1 MRNCMDRIYYPGE
14 MVYKRYRGTDAEAGK
29 TQEVLKKE
37 KAEAEEKEEEEPKKK
52 KYEATKEDLAKGK
65 LMRLRNQNLAIEE
78 SAKQHFEEHK
88 AKEKERIDDFIH

>member
-1 MRNCMDRIYYPGE
+1 MDRIYYPGE

-78 SAKQHFEEHK
+78 SAKQHFEANK